1 MAKRTAAMKRR
12 MKAKKNLAKAKVT
25 LARFN
30 KRARAEM
37 ARHTRALKVA
47 TKRYRA
53 ALRG

>member
-12 MKAKKNLAKAKVT
+12 MKAKKNLAKAKLA

-30 KRARAEM
+30 KRARNEM

-47 TKRYRA
+47 SKRYRS

>member
-12 MKAKKNLAKAKVT
+12 MKAKKNVAKAKLT

-37 ARHTRALKVA
+37 ARHTRAVRTA
-47 TKRYRA
+47 TKRYKA
-53 ALRG
+53 ALK

>member
-12 MKAKKNLAKAKVT
+12 MKAKKNLAKAKLT

-30 KRARAEM
+30 KRARGELT
-37 ARHTRALKVA
+37 RHTKAMKVA
-47 TKRYRA
+47 TKRYKA

>member
-12 MKAKKNLAKAKVT
+12 MKAKKNLAKAKLT

-37 ARHTRALKVA
+37 TRHTRALKSA

>member
-12 MKAKKNLAKAKVT
+12 MKAKKNLAKAKLT

-30 KRARAEM
+30 KRSRAEM
-37 ARHTRALKVA
+37 ARHTRSVKTA